1 MADVTE
7 QIDESIEQDDEAKRR
22 ARGDFVDEESKDEES
37 KDEDVDADALAAVVG
52 EEDDDFVPK
61 GRFRQV
67 NKAFREEQEARLR
80 LEGENAALREVAK
93 AAPTQQAKSVE
104 KVDVRALRKQASD
117 ALLEGDSAKA
127 TELHAQADAALL
139 EQGATI
145 GTERAIAR
153 IRAEAMQERLDDAAE
168 RMAEKYPFLDSTS
181 AEADKAAIAEV
192 VEWRDF
198 YMSKGMPAH
207 RALERA
213 ATKIGEP
220 LRKGQTKAEG
230 GETPDDLAR
239 RREALALS
247 RAGDAARRQPAPI
260 TGGKGERASK
270 AEAPDDVAK
279 LTDAQFKSMPAAE
292 KARLRGDVV

>member
-52 EEDDDFVPK
+52 DDGEAVPYH
-61 GRFRQV
+61 RF
-67 NKAFREEQEARLR
+67 NKIAKAFREEQEARLR

-93 AAPTQQAKSVE
+93 AAPTQEAKSVE

-127 TELHAQADAALL
+127 TELNAQADAALL

>member
-52 EEDDDFVPK
+52 DDGEAVPYH
-61 GRFRQV
+61 RF
-67 NKAFREEQEARLR
+67 NKIAKAFREEQEARLR

-93 AAPTQQAKSVE
+93 AAPTQEAKSVE

-127 TELHAQADAALL
+127 TELNAQADAALL

-181 AEADKAAIAEV
+181 AEA